1 MTGIHFSP
9 GMRGVEAYPFED
21 LDRRVAAAREQGRTP
36 IDFGVG
42 DPREETPLF
51 IRDALVSAIEPTSSY
66 PRAAGLPELRVA
78 IAGWVARRFGASVDP
93 DAEIQPTL
101 GSKEIV
107 FSLAQVL
114 LDPAAGKDLV
124 LATAPGYPIPE
135 RGARFAG
142 GDVVRLALT
151 EERGFLPELDTVG
164 DDTWARAS
172 ILWLNYPNNPTGAV
186 APLTFLE
193 EAAARCRTHGVLL
206 ASDEAY
212 SELWFG
218 GVPPPGVLQ
227 IADRTN
233 VLAINTLSKRSSM
246 TGYRSGFVAGDPGVI
261 ASLRRLRPASGVTPQ
276 TFVQRASVAA
286 WEDEAHVQDTRARYA
301 AKRRVLLDVFA
312 RHGVRVAGS
321 EATFYLWVAVPGDR
335 SSLEW
340 ALELLEHDLVVAPG
354 SFFGPEGEGF
364 VRMAMVPTQDRC
376 ERAAEVLDGVLAEVH
391 A

>member
-1 MTGIHFSP
+1 
-9 GMRGVEAYPFED
+9 
-21 LDRRVAAAREQGRTP
+21 
-36 IDFGVG
+36 
-42 DPREETPLF
+42 
-51 IRDALVSAIEPTSSY
+51 
-66 PRAAGLPELRVA
+66 LPELCAA
-78 IAGWVARRFGASVDP
+78 IAAWVARRFGSSVDP
-93 DAEIQPTL
+93 DTEIQPTL

-107 FSLAQVL
+107 FSLAQLL

-142 GDVVRLALT
+142 RDVVRLALAA
-151 EERGFLPELDTVG
+151 ERGFLPDLAAVG
-164 DDTWARAS
+164 DDTWARGS

-193 EAAARCRTHGVLL
+193 EAADRCRTHGVLL

-218 GVPPPGVLQ
+218 GAPPPGVLQ
-227 IADRTN
+227 LADRTN

-261 ASLRRLRPASGVTPQ
+261 SSLRRLRPASGVTPQ

-286 WEDEAHVQDTRARYA
+286 WEDEAHVEDMRARYA
-301 AKRRVLLDVFA
+301 AKRRVLLDVFV

-321 EATFYLWVAVPGDR
+321 EATFYLWVAVPGGR
-335 SSLEW
+335 PSLDW

-354 SFFGPEGEGF
+354 SF
-364 VRMAMVPTQDRC
+364 
-376 ERAAEVLDGVLAEVH
+376 
-391 A
+391 